1 MKRLGD
7 DRMLERPILLG
18 LIGAPIAHS
27 ASPAMHEVAG
37 RATGFRVH
45 YQLIE
50 VPGAD
55 DNVLRA
61 LLDGVRLIGF
71 AGVNVTFPYKEAVLP
86 HLDTLDPS
94 AASILAVNSI
104 VCRGGKLIG
113 YNTDTAGFARAIDEE
128 IAPLTGPVALVGAG
142 GMGRAAAFALRRL
155 DVQALHIFD
164 KQLDRAGRLAEDLGG
179 PPQFI
184 ACETLA
190 TALADVV
197 GLVNTTPVGML
208 PDCGTPVPPA
218 LLHAGLW
225 VADVV
230 YHPLITPLLRAADAA
245 GARTITGRALTV
257 HQAAE
262 AFALFTGVR
271 PPIEPL
277 QSAFNVAMAAH
288 HAT

>member
-1 MKRLGD
+1 
-7 DRMLERPILLG
+7 
-18 LIGAPIAHS
+18 
-27 ASPAMHEVAG
+27 MHEAAG

-45 YQLIE
+45 YQLID

-55 DNVLRA
+55 QNVLRA

-86 HLDTLDPS
+86 LLDTLDSS

-104 VCRGGKLIG
+104 VCSEGKLVG
-113 YNTDTAGFARAIDEE
+113 YNTDTAGFARAIEEE

-155 DVQALHIFD
+155 DVPALHILD
-164 KQLDRAGRLAEDLGG
+164 NQSDRAGRLAQDLGG
-179 PPQFI
+179 PPRFV

-190 TALADVV
+190 AALADVV
-197 GLVNTTPVGML
+197 GLVNATPVGML
-208 PDCGTPVPPA
+208 PDRNAPVPTA

-230 YHPLITPLLRAADAA
+230 YHPLITPLLQAAGAV

-262 AFALFTGVR
+262 AFALFTGTR
-271 PPIEPL
+271 PPIGPL
-277 QSAFNVAMAAH
+277 QTAFDVSMAAH
-288 HAT
+288 RVA